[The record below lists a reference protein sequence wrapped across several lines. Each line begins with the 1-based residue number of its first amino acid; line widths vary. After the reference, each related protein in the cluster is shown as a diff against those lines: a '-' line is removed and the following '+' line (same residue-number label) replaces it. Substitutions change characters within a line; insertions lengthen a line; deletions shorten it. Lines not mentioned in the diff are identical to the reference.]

1 MSCRKSPAKV
11 QNVGHDCV
19 IAGHRNDY
27 EVLSV
32 LSSALPE
39 QSLCTLGTSCEEYLT
54 GFQLPS
60 DSERTHASMAASL
73 FFSAS
78 STYLQDLIMLSHTE
92 RTNNPQLTLL
102 WATAM
107 FPALAGHL
115 NLIDKGTGMYLQL
128 THHR

>member
-1 MSCRKSPAKV
+1 M
-11 QNVGHDCV
+11 
-19 IAGHRNDY
+19 IAAHRNRHELVY
-27 EVLSV
+27 ILST
-32 LSSALPE
+32 ALPGK
-39 QSLCTLGTSCEEYLT
+39 SSCTLGTSCEENLT

-60 DSERTHASMAASL
+60 DSERIHASMAASL

-92 RTNNPQLTLL
+92 RTNNAKLTLL

-107 FPALAGHL
+107 LQALAGHL
-115 NLIDKGTGMYLQL
+115 NLVDKAKGMYLPL

>member
-1 MSCRKSPAKV
+1 MISS
-11 QNVGHDCV
+11 
-19 IAGHRNDY
+19 HRNDH
-27 EVLSV
+27 ELLSV
-32 LSSALPE
+32 FSSALPE
-39 QSLCTLGTSCEEYLT
+39 QSSCTLGTSCEEYLT

-60 DSERTHASMAASL
+60 DSERIHASMAASL

-92 RTNNPQLTLL
+92 RTNNAQLTLL
-102 WATAM
+102 QATAM
-107 FPALAGHL
+107 FQALTGEL